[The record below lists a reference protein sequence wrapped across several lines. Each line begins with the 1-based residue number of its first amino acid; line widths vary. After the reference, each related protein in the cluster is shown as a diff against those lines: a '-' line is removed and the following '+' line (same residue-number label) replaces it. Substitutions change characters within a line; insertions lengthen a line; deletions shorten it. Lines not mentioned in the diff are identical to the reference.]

1 MIQSTASG
9 REFVRTPEAC
19 FDGLEGYDFE
29 PNYVEVDGLRVHYVD
44 EGPANGEI
52 VLMLHGQPTWSY
64 LYRKMIGPVG
74 EAGYRV
80 IAPDLVG
87 MGKSDKPVDP
97 NSHTFEQQ
105 VSWVSE
111 LIDTL
116 NLESISL
123 VVQDWG
129 SAIGLRLV
137 GDRPAFFSRVFA
149 ANALATWMGSVPFT
163 IPRLT
168 DRSKYPLDPNARLRN
183 WNDFLGEA
191 VSLIGED
198 MSDFFWAWVQF
209 ALTAP
214 DFKPSQNVD
223 TGGSVRLTPG
233 EKAAYDAPFPEDIYR
248 TGPRTFPSMAADIDQ
263 ERNAKAWDSLGHF
276 QRPFLTVC
284 GESDVLVGT
293 RRFQNLLTGQIPG
306 AKGQPHARIEAG
318 HFIQENAGEL
328 LAQLLLDFLRA
339 NPLGDQ
345 S

>member
-1 MIQSTASG
+1 MIQTTANG

-19 FDGLEGYDFE
+19 FDGLEGYNFA
-29 PNYVEVDGLRVHYVD
+29 PHYAEVDGLRVHYVD
-44 EGPANGEI
+44 EGPVDGET

-74 EAGYRV
+74 SAGYRV

-87 MGKSDKPVDP
+87 MGKSDKPTDP

-105 VSWVSE
+105 VAWVSE
-111 LIDTL
+111 LLDTL
-116 NLESISL
+116 GLESISL
-123 VVQDWG
+123 VCQDWG
-129 SAIGLRLV
+129 SAIGLRLA
-137 GDRPAFFSRVFA
+137 GDRPELFSRVFA
-149 ANALATWMGSVPFT
+149 ANALMVRMGMAPFT

-168 DRSKYPLDPNARLRN
+168 DRSTYPLDPNARLRN
-183 WNDFLGEA
+183 WGDFLGEA
-191 VSLIGED
+191 VPLIGKD

-223 TGGSVRLTPG
+223 TGGIVRLTPG

-248 TGPRTFPSMAADIDQ
+248 TGPRTFPSMFADIDEEQ
-263 ERNAKAWDSLGHF
+263 NAKAWDALGRF

-284 GESDVLVGT
+284 GESDPLVGT
-293 RRFQNLLTGQIPG
+293 QRFQDILTGQVPG
-306 AKGQPHARIEAG
+306 AKGQPHARIAAG

-328 LAQLLLDFLRA
+328 LAQHLLNFLQA
-339 NPLGDQ
+339 NPLGE
-345 S
+345 